1 MSVNIN
7 LNLNLNRAA
16 PIEILESTE
25 STNTYLKALA
35 AKSVLPD
42 GYAVLAL
49 RQTGGRG
56 RMGRSFSSPVGGLY
70 LSMLFTPDCP
80 PERIPTLT
88 PCVAVAAARAI
99 EQICGITP
107 GIKWPNDLLLS
118 SRKLC
123 GILTESSVARAK
135 RFAVVG
141 LGINVNT
148 PPEALTA
155 DAREVAVSLS
165 EHLGRG
171 VDLSA
176 LSSAVIE
183 ELDAMYR
190 AWRDNPAYC
199 IDEYRRL
206 CVSIGRAVTLTR
218 FDVSRPAYAR
228 DIAPDFALICDIDG
242 REERITMGE
251 VSLR

>member
-1 MSVNIN
+1 MSVDM
-7 LNLNLNRAA
+7 NLNLNRTA
-16 PIEILESTE
+16 PVEILESTE

-35 AKSVLPD
+35 AKAPLPD
-42 GYAVLAL
+42 GYAVIAL

-56 RMGRSFSSPVGGLY
+56 RMGRTFSSPPGGLY
-70 LSMLFTPDCP
+70 LSMLLMPDSP
-80 PERIPTLT
+80 PERKTTLT

-99 EQICGITP
+99 KRVCGVTP

-123 GILTESSVARAK
+123 GILTESSVARGK

-148 PPEALTA
+148 PPDALTA
-155 DAREVAVSLS
+155 DARNVAVSLK
-165 EHLGRG
+165 EHLGRE
-171 VDLSA
+171 VDLTA

-183 ELDAMYR
+183 ELDAMYSS
-190 AWRDNPAYC
+190 WRTDPAYC
-199 IDEYRRL
+199 VEEYRRL

-218 FDVSRPAYAR
+218 AEVSRPAYAR

-242 REERITMGE
+242 KEERITMGE
-251 VSLR
+251 ISLR

>member
-1 MSVNIN
+1 MSVGM
-7 LNLNLNRAA
+7 NLNLNRAA
-16 PIEILESTE
+16 PVEILDSTE

-35 AKSVLPD
+35 AKAPLPD

-56 RMGRSFSSPVGGLY
+56 RMGRSFSSPIGGLY
-70 LSMLFTPDCP
+70 LSMLFMPDCP

-99 EQICGITP
+99 ERVCAVTP

-123 GILTESSVARAK
+123 GILTESSVARSR

-148 PPEALTA
+148 PPDALTA
-155 DAREVAVSLS
+155 DARNVAVSLK
-165 EHLGRG
+165 EHLGRE
-171 VDLSA
+171 VDLAA
-176 LSSAVIE
+176 LGSAVIE
-183 ELDAMYR
+183 ELDAMYSSWC
-190 AWRDNPAYC
+190 ANPAYC
-199 IDEYRRL
+199 VEEYRRL
-206 CVSIGRAVTLTR
+206 CLSIGRAVTLTR
-218 FDVSRPAYAR
+218 GEASRPAYAR

-242 REERITMGE
+242 KEERITMGE
-251 VSLR
+251 ISLR